1 MCQYP
6 KELLPQSGFRI
17 SMPIDE
23 MAGSI
28 PLTVVRRSNVKI
40 DYPAISSLPENCITS
55 DEVPGMSMSLLGGGF
70 KGEKH
75 ICYRQ
80 KNTGAKEWDGVTL
93 LNDEEICDG
102 YDFIPD
108 AFPIYFSLKE
118 IHKVRI
124 PYKRQF
130 DKQDDFNNFFVVKS
144 AVNAWE
150 KGRGYRV
157 EGEITVAHKPT
168 MMNYWHVELQIS
180 AVAGKDMHIKK
191 GKAAWNRS
199 LRYGVVDHLHNNFL
213 FPADVKEYTIPESMY
228 KNKA

>member
-1 MCQYP
+1 
-6 KELLPQSGFRI
+6 
-17 SMPIDE
+17 MPIDE
-23 MAGSI
+23 MAGSL

-40 DYPAISSLPENCITS
+40 DYSAISSLPENCIMS
-55 DEVPGMSMSLLGGGF
+55 DAVAGMSMSLLGGGF

-80 KNTGAKEWDGVTL
+80 KNTGAKEWDGVTI
-93 LNDEEICDG
+93 LNDEEIRDC

-108 AFPIYFSLKE
+108 ACPIYFSLKE

-130 DKQDDFNNFFVVKS
+130 DKQRDFNNVLVVKS

-150 KGRGYRV
+150 KGSTYDV
-157 EGEITVAHKPT
+157 EGELSVVHKPT

-180 AVAGKDMHIKK
+180 AVADKDMYIKK

-199 LRYGVVDHLHNNFL
+199 LRYAVVDHLYHNFL
-213 FPADVKEYTIPESMY
+213 FPNDVRQYTIPESMY
-228 KNKA
+228 KKKA